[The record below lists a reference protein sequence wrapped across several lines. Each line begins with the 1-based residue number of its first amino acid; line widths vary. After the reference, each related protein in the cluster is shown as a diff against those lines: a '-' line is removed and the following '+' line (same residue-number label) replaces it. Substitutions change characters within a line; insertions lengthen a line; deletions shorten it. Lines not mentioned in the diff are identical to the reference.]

1 MIKQPRMPAPI
12 AVIALEVGIPPLPPA
27 SSIKISNSVS
37 SSIFVAAAISKINAT
52 TECKIFLMEENL

>member
-37 SSIFVAAAISKINAT
+37 SSIFVAAAISKLT
-52 TECKIFLMEENL
+52 QLLESKSFLMEENL

>member
-27 SSIKISNSVS
+27 SSIKISNSAS
-37 SSIFVAAAISKINAT
+37 SSIFVAAAISKLT
-52 TECKIFLMEENL
+52 QLLEGKSFLMEENL

>member
-1 MIKQPRMPAPI
+1 MTAP
-12 AVIALEVGIPPLPPA
+12 VIVMALGPEIPSLPPA

-52 TECKIFLMEENL
+52 TECKNFLMEENL